1 MVTYLGLVLFGV
13 VTVVLA
19 IRAEQKRLA
28 YRQFLRDRDRTRA
41 RLAKLIAADL
51 NRSTSRRAA

>member
-28 YRQFLRDRDRTRA
+28 YRQFLLDREQTRA

-51 NRSTSRRAA
+51 NRGTSRRAA